1 VEGEVAPP
9 SVSLQPDHV
18 KLHQEAMPRQ
28 MVLLRNDGPQPL
40 LFSVSHDLPAAG
52 LGGELR
58 RRSDDDETAAAAA
71 QQLLE
76 VRPVRGVVPPG
87 QDVQLQV
94 HISGDEW
101 ALRGAL
107 HNPRLRYRV
116 RLGSELSA
124 GGESNDPCAAELTFS
139 AECLTR
145 L

>member
-1 VEGEVAPP
+1 MAAHSCQARLCFFRTLP
-9 SVSLQPDHV
+9 STP
-18 KLHQEAMPRQ
+18 
-28 MVLLRNDGPQPL
+28 
-40 LFSVSHDLPAAG
+40 
-52 LGGELR
+52 
-58 RRSDDDETAAAAA
+58 
-71 QQLLE
+71 
-76 VRPVRGVVPPG
+76 
-87 QDVQLQV
+87 QV

-124 GGESNDPCAAELTFS
+124 GGQSSDPSAAELTFS